1 MNVIAFS
8 LWGTDR
14 RYVYGA
20 LANIE
25 LARKHYPGWICRV
38 YCSPEITLSDRELLF
53 EAGFQ
58 VATRTPK
65 HGPHDGLF
73 WRFEP
78 AYEIGVDYFL
88 SRDCDSRINPREAA
102 AVAAW
107 MFSLKRVHTMR
118 DHYQHIVPILGG
130 MWGCKHW
137 PEFRAMLD
145 QWPKKGQMGSD
156 QDFLKEIIWP
166 KVKHGD
172 AVAHDL
178 YVVDTNINTPNGD
191 FVYKPCE
198 FFGGD
203 GLRPFPPHDPLIPM
217 IHGEHVG
224 ARVWE

>member
-1 MNVIAFS
+1 
-8 LWGTDR
+8 
-14 RYVYGA
+14 
-20 LANIE
+20 
-25 LARKHYPGWICRV
+25 
-38 YCSPEITLSDRELLF
+38 
-53 EAGFQ
+53 
-58 VATRTPK
+58 
-65 HGPHDGLF
+65 
-73 WRFEP
+73 
-78 AYEIGVDYFL
+78 
-88 SRDCDSRINPREAA
+88 
-102 AVAAW
+102 
-107 MFSLKRVHTMR
+107 
-118 DHYQHIVPILGG
+118 